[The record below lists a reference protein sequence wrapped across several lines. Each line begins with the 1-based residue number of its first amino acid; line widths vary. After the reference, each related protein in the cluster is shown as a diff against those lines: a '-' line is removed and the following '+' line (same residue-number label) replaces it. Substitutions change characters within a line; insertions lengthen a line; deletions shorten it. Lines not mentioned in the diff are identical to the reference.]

1 MQQSLERSLL
11 KRCYPPLPS
20 PVATPPPRA
29 PVLPFDGSAHTSAA
43 EFHLAQLSRLLLPT
57 LTTRVCM
64 HAVLQTAGGGRR
76 GGEGEGEG
84 EGPRG
89 EGGDDG
95 GARRQH
101 ELAPTGETPTPQSST
116 NRLVPAG
123 AHSSSSSSSTAEFG
137 TGGGGTAAEGE
148 GQGAGGQK
156 QAVGLGGTGVADGG
170 AVDMWTSLVDVLE
183 VT

>member
-1 MQQSLERSLL
+1 MHPCLERSLL
-11 KRCYPPLPS
+11 NVVIPRCRPPSL
-20 PVATPPPRA
+20 PPPRA

-76 GGEGEGEG
+76 GGEGEGEA
-84 EGPRG
+84 PRG
-89 EGGDDG
+89 EGGNNG

-101 ELAPTGETPTPQSST
+101 ELAPTGGTPTPQSSA

-123 AHSSSSSSSTAEFG
+123 AHSSSSSSTAEFG

-156 QAVGLGGTGVADGG
+156 LAVGLGGTGVADGG